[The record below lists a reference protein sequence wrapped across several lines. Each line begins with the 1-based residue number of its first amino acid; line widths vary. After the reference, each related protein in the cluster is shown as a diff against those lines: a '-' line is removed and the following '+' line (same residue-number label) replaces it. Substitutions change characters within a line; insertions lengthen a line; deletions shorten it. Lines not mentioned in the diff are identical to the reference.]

1 MSFLERMEN
10 VITTVFEDIMFYLYH
25 YPLQGKLYDKYFK
38 ADKPSFR
45 HMLRHSVS
53 LVLLNTHFS
62 LNYPQAYLPNMVRM
76 N

>member
-1 MSFLERMEN
+1 MNFLERMEN
-10 VITTVFEDIMFYLYH
+10 VITTVFEDIMFYVYH
-25 YPLQGKLYDKYFK
+25 YPLQGELYDKYFK
-38 ADKPSFR
+38 GDKPSFR

-62 LNYPQAYLPNMVRM
+62 LNYPQAYLPNMVSI